1 MGHNMGANHD
11 PYVNPEPGAFA
22 YSHGLSHIGTNSGN
36 SWRTIMAYNNQCFDT
51 VGGCT
56 RLQYFSNPLVTY
68 SDGNP
73 MGDGPARNNALT
85 LNKSAN
91 AVSNYRAKVVPIT
104 ASFADVP
111 LGDPSFGYVE
121 FMYQGGYANG
131 CLSAPLRYCPTDP
144 ITRGQMAVFLE
155 RTKRGALFSKTPTGT
170 VFTDVSVS
178 TPFAGLIEQMF
189 ADGISNG
196 CAAGPM
202 YCPTA
207 NVTRAAMAKFL
218 LLAKCGASYVPS
230 TPASSPFADVPV
242 GDPFLKWINKVYTL
256 GITLGCLSGPLRY
269 CPTADV
275 TRAQMATFIYRTFP
289 YGTPS
294 EVCAP

>member
-1 MGHNMGANHD
+1 
-11 PYVNPEPGAFA
+11 
-22 YSHGLSHIGTNSGN
+22 
-36 SWRTIMAYNNQCFDT
+36 MAYNNECLANF
-51 VGGCT
+51 GGFGCT

-73 MGDGPARNNALT
+73 MGDGHLRNNALT

-91 AVSNYRAKVVPIT
+91 AVSNYRAKVAPIT

-131 CLSAPLRYCPTDP
+131 CLSGPLRYCPGDP

-155 RTKRGALFSKTPTGT
+155 RTKRGALFSHTPTGT
-170 VFTDVSVS
+170 VFTDVSVG
-178 TPFAGLIEQMF
+178 TPFAGFM
-189 ADGISNG
+189 
-196 CAAGPM
+196 
-202 YCPTA
+202 A
-207 NVTRAAMAKFL
+207 NVSRAAMAKFL
-218 LLAKCGASYVPS
+218 LLAKCGAAYLPDI
-230 TPASSPFADVPV
+230 PGSSPFADVPV
-242 GDPFLKWINKVYTL
+242 GDPFLRWINKVYTL
-256 GITLGCLSGPLRY
+256 GITNGCLSGPLRY

-294 EVCAP
+294 EVCTP